1 MKAVFTIAAHE
12 LRRLFK
18 SPLAWT
24 ILAIVELLLAILFF
38 IMLSQFLNPAP
49 WYAGRGVTEIVA
61 AGLLQIAGVILLLV
75 TPFITMRIFSEE
87 RRTGSIRLLFSSP
100 ISLTELVLG
109 KYFGSMGFLVIL
121 LCLIASMPLSL
132 LLGAPLDLLQ
142 ISSGLLGLLLLMASF
157 AAIGLFISTL
167 TSQPAIAA
175 IVTFGV
181 LFMLWII
188 NLAAN
193 TGSEQFKVIFTY
205 ISLLNH
211 YDNLINGM
219 FISTDVIYYLIII
232 ATFIALSIWRLDS
245 ERMHSC

>member
-1 MKAVFTIAAHE
+1 MNAVITIAAHE

-18 SPLAWT
+18 SPLAWI

-38 IMLSQFLNPAP
+38 IMLNQFLSAATMF
-49 WYAGRGVTEIVA
+49 AGRGVTEIVA
-61 AGLLQIAGVILLLV
+61 AGLLQIAGIIILLV
-75 TPFITMRIFSEE
+75 TPFMTMRIFSEE
-87 RRTGSIRLLFSSP
+87 RRTGTIRLLFSAP

-109 KYFGSMGFLVIL
+109 KYLGILGFLLVMLIL
-121 LCLIASMPLSL
+121 ITLMPLSL

-142 ISSGLLGLLLLMASF
+142 IGSGVLGLLLLMASF
-157 AAIGLFISTL
+157 AATGLFISSL

-175 IVTFGV
+175 IATFGV

-193 TGSEQFKVIFTY
+193 SGSDVFKSIFTY
-205 ISLLNH
+205 LSLLNH
-211 YDNLINGM
+211 YDNLIDGI

-232 ATFIALSIWRLDS
+232 TTFIILAIWRLDA
-245 ERMHSC
+245 ERMHSR